1 MPDKER
7 YDLIRAYKAS
17 IDVKTELARYGAH
30 SMGIGRKIVGGEV
43 TDTIALRIYV
53 TKKRPPNEL
62 TPSEEIPK
70 TISFLPGNKKVRR
83 RFDVDV
89 IETPMARFEQIDPE
103 TNIRPVPGG
112 VSCGIPNHTGT
123 IGGWVWDTT
132 DDTIVMLSNDHVFL
146 HTAGADIIQR
156 GSADGGSS
164 PADKIGEVKRGIPRV
179 TSLLNIVPNTVDCS
193 IGDPD
198 NSDIYDLSV
207 LEIGPAVYAI
217 ETPSEGMMVEKFGQT
232 TEHTF
237 GEITDNDWEG
247 MIDGVYYFEDC
258 FRVDARAPSADW
270 SDGGDSGSL
279 VFSQTPI
286 AENPDIKPVVGLHFA
301 GAGTHGI
308 ECKIQNVFNR
318 LNLTTL
324 CDGAFGA
331 VLDSVFGIEVH
342 PHGEEAEMEALT
354 SFAARAADRFSPQT
368 FVRKAREKLQVW
380 RPYYGIARDV
390 QSRLKTS
397 KKGCVITDFADQ
409 HRAELLTLFA
419 KDGDV
424 RRATLAAIRPLVAA
438 AETTTDVMERKI
450 SREDLKRLN
459 KMGRELM
466 RKGSP
471 KLKEA
476 LEQLKG
482 LEPDAGVTLGE
493 ALEIET

>member
-1 MPDKER
+1 MPDKDR

-17 IDVKTELARYGAH
+17 IDVPAELARYGAH

-43 TDTIALRIYV
+43 TDTIALRLYV
-53 TKKRPPNEL
+53 AKKRPLSEL
-62 TPSEEIPK
+62 TPFEEIPK
-70 TISFLPGNKKVRR
+70 TISFLPDNKKVRR

-89 IETPMARFEQIDPE
+89 IESPMARFEQIDPE
-103 TNIRPVPGG
+103 ANIRPVPGG
-112 VSCGIPNHTGT
+112 VSCGIPGSTGT

-146 HTAGADIIQR
+146 HTAGTDIIQR

-164 PADKIGEVKRGIPRV
+164 PADKIGDVKRGIPRV
-179 TSLLNIVPNTVDCS
+179 TSILNVVPNIVDCS

-198 NSDIYDLSV
+198 SSDIYDLSV

-217 ETPSEGMMVEKFGQT
+217 EAPSEGLMVEKFGQT

-247 MIDGVYYFEDC
+247 MTVGNYYFEDC

-270 SDGGDSGSL
+270 SDHGDSGSL

-301 GAGTHGI
+301 GAGTYGLV
-308 ECKIQNVFNR
+308 CKIQNVFDQ
-318 LNLTTL
+318 LDLTTL

-331 VLDSVFGIEVH
+331 VLDSLFNIEVH
-342 PHGEEAEMEALT
+342 PHEEAEMEALT
-354 SFAARAADRFSPQT
+354 SLAARAADRFNPQT
-368 FVRKAREKLQVW
+368 FVRKTRKKLGVW
-380 RPYYGIARDV
+380 RPYYGISRDV
-390 QSRLKTS
+390 QKRLQTS
-397 KKGCVITDFADQ
+397 KKGRLVADFFDQ

-424 RRATLAAIRPLVAA
+424 RRATLAAIRPLVAG
-438 AETTTDVMERKI
+438 AETTTDVMERVVTH
-450 SREDLKRLN
+450 EDLKRLN
-459 KMGRELM
+459 KAGRELM
-466 RKGSP
+466 RKASP
-471 KLKEA
+471 RLKET
-476 LEQLKG
+476 LEQLKA
-482 LEPDAGVTLGE
+482 LEPEAGVTLGS
-493 ALEIET
+493 ALGIET